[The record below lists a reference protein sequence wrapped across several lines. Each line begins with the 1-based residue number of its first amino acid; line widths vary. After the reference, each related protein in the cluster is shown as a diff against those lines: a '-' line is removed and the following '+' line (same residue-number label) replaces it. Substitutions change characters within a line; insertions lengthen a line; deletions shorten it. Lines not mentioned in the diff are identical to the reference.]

1 MGQQEMV
8 AEQAGGSL
16 RRLMLVVLVAALMAL
31 MMAASVMPALATPPP
46 DRGGENYG
54 GNRNG
59 HGDGVGGTSPFNGSA
74 QGVSKKE
81 QNENG
86 VIRNPH
92 LDAIITLPFYSA
104 FHRRWT
110 DRW

>member
-1 MGQQEMV
+1 MMGQQQIV
-8 AEQAGGSL
+8 AEQQAGDAL
-16 RRLMLVVLVAALMAL
+16 RRIVMVVLVAALMAL
-31 MMAASVMPALATPPP
+31 MMAASAMPALATPPP

-92 LDAIITLPFYSA
+92 LDAIITLPF
-104 FHRRWT
+104 
-110 DRW
+110 

>member
-1 MGQQEMV
+1 MMGQQQIV
-8 AEQAGGSL
+8 AEQQAGDAL
-16 RRLMLVVLVAALMAL
+16 RRIVMVVLVAALMALMVAALMAL
-31 MMAASVMPALATPPP
+31 MMAASAMPALATPPP

-92 LDAIITLPFYSA
+92 LDAIITLPF
-104 FHRRWT
+104 
-110 DRW
+110 

>member
-1 MGQQEMV
+1 MMGQQQETV
-8 AEQAGGSL
+8 AEQQAGDAL
-16 RRLMLVVLVAALMAL
+16 RRIVMVVLVAALMAL
-31 MMAASVMPALATPPP
+31 MMAASAMPALATPPP

-74 QGVSKKE
+74 QGVGKKE

-92 LDAIITLPFYSA
+92 LDAIITLPF
-104 FHRRWT
+104 
-110 DRW
+110 